1 MRSARSVVLG
11 PVLGGVAI
19 AATSAG
25 CFTTWAVSRAVG
37 GPPWEEGVREEVVPL
52 PGVTERLTVALPLPP
67 PAQAASGTASGTA
80 TGAASG
86 TATGAASGTATGA
99 PPMAEV
105 MPFALQCTTRQE
117 GTDSVYHSGTVH
129 GRKWKIAT
137 AMAAVVEGA
146 SGAVFLLATRNDAD
160 AGTRFEGKLYG
171 GFLTLDAIG
180 SAVLFLLP
188 RREVVRTDQRVTVTP
203 VRADCPDGL
212 TLDVGGDSFVIDA
225 AGRIGELGDV
235 ALAAWM
241 QQPAGP
247 LLVSFD
253 GRSVDLRVG
262 PAEQCA
268 WQRAR
273 DPGKTSA
280 CAIAPSTRPAQVVA
294 VFDVPVGS
302 LSGPPVPPSE

>member
-1 MRSARSVVLG
+1 MRTSLTTLLG
-11 PVLGGVAI
+11 AVAI
-19 AATSAG
+19 AATTTG
-25 CFTTWAVSRAVG
+25 CFTTWAVSRALG

-52 PGVTERLTVALPLPP
+52 PGVTERLTVALPLQPP
-67 PAQAASGTASGTA
+67 TPASSGTGTSTTTT
-80 TGAASG
+80 TGATPV
-86 TATGAASGTATGA
+86 TAA
-99 PPMAEV
+99 
-105 MPFALQCTTRQE
+105 MPFALQCTTHQE
-117 GTDSVYHSGTVH
+117 GKDSVYHSGIVH

-146 SGAVFLLATRNDAD
+146 SGALFLLATRNDAD
-160 AGTRFEGKLYG
+160 AQNRLEGKIYG

-180 SAVLFLLP
+180 SAVLFFLP

-225 AGRIGELGDV
+225 AGRIGEVGDA

-247 LLVSFD
+247 LLVTLD
-253 GRSVDLRVG
+253 GRALDLRVG
-262 PAEQCA
+262 AAEQCV
-268 WQRAR
+268 WQRAYAAGNA
-273 DPGKTSA
+273 PA
-280 CAIAPSTRPAQVVA
+280 CATAATTTSRRPADATA

-302 LSGPPVPPSE
+302 LSGLSADTP

>member
-67 PAQAASGTASGTA
+67 PAQ
-80 TGAASG
+80 
-86 TATGAASGTATGA
+86 AASGTATGA